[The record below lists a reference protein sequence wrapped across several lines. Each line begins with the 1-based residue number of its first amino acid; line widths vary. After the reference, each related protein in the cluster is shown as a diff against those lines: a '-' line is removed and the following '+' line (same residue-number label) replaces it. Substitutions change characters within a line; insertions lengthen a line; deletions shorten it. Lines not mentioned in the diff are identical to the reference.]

1 LTIETGDFIRIN
13 YTGRLD
19 DGTIF
24 DTTYEDVAKEKEM
37 YDENTRYGSYV
48 IIVGSEHV
56 VSGMD
61 EDFVGKEAGYNGTVE
76 VPPEKGYGKHKTE
89 LVKTFP
95 LSRFNEKPVKGMQV
109 LIEGQPGVVT
119 MTVGR
124 RVRVDFNSQMAGKS
138 LVYDYAIEE
147 LIDDDTEKVKSLLNS
162 YFRRDFDVMIVDDGV
177 LIGPP
182 SDLWL
187 NEQWLLAKRRVAYEL
202 LHAMELDSV
211 KFVEAYTK
219 ESNET
224 EEAEKTTEID
234 ISDETKEDEEL

>member
-1 LTIETGDFIRIN
+1 MTIETGDFIRIN

-37 YDENTRYGSYV
+37 YDENTSYESYV
-48 IIVGSEHV
+48 IIVGSGHV

-61 EDFVGKEAGYNGTVE
+61 EDFVGKEAGYSGTVE

-95 LSRFNEKPVKGMQV
+95 LSKFNEKPVKGMQV

-138 LVYDYAIEE
+138 LIYDYTIEE
-147 LIDDDTEKVKSLLNS
+147 LIEDDTEKVKSLLNS
-162 YFRRDFDVMIVDDGV
+162 YFRKDFDVMIVDDAV
-177 LIGPP
+177 LIEPP
-182 SDLWL
+182 SELWL
-187 NEQWLLAKRRVAYEL
+187 NEQWLVAKRRLAYEL
-202 LHAMELDSV
+202 MWSMERSRVQFIETYV
-211 KFVEAYTK
+211 KGTGETGETDGSSGSD

-224 EEAEKTTEID
+224 NE
-234 ISDETKEDEEL
+234 

>member
-1 LTIETGDFIRIN
+1 MTIETGDFIRIN

-19 DGTIF
+19 DDTIF

-37 YDENTRYGSYV
+37 YDENTSYESYV
-48 IIVGSEHV
+48 IIVGSGHV

-61 EDFVGKEAGYNGTVE
+61 EDFVGKEAGYSGTVE

-95 LSRFNEKPVKGMQV
+95 LSKFNEKPVKGMQV

-138 LVYDYAIEE
+138 LIYDYTIEE
-147 LIDDDTEKVKSLLNS
+147 LIEDDTEKVKSLLNS
-162 YFRRDFDVMIVDDGV
+162 YFRKDFDVMIVDDAV
-177 LIGPP
+177 LIEPP

-187 NEQWLLAKRRVAYEL
+187 NEQWLVAKRRLAYEL
-202 LHAMELDSV
+202 MWSMERSRVQFIETYV
-211 KFVEAYTK
+211 KGTGETGETDGSSGSD

-224 EEAEKTTEID
+224 NE
-234 ISDETKEDEEL
+234 

>member
-1 LTIETGDFIRIN
+1 MTIETGDFIRIN

-19 DGTIF
+19 DDTIF

-37 YDENTRYGSYV
+37 YDENTSYESYV
-48 IIVGSEHV
+48 IIVGSGHV

-61 EDFVGKEAGYNGTVE
+61 EDFVGKEAGYSGTVE

-138 LVYDYAIEE
+138 LIYDYTIEE
-147 LIDDDTEKVKSLLNS
+147 LIEDDTEKVKSLLNS
-162 YFRRDFDVMIVDDGV
+162 YFRKDFDVMIVDDAV
-177 LIGPP
+177 LIEPP

-187 NEQWLLAKRRVAYEL
+187 NEQWLVAKRRLAYEL
-202 LHAMELDSV
+202 MWSMERSRVQFIETYV
-211 KFVEAYTK
+211 KGTGETGETDGSSGSD

-224 EEAEKTTEID
+224 NE
-234 ISDETKEDEEL
+234 

>member
-1 LTIETGDFIRIN
+1 MTIETGDFIRIN

-37 YDENTRYGSYV
+37 YDENTSYESYV

-61 EDFVGKEAGYNGTVE
+61 EDFVGKEAGYSGTVE
-76 VPPEKGYGKHKTE
+76 VPPEKGYGEHKTE

-109 LIEGQPGVVT
+109 LIEGKPGVVT

-138 LVYDYAIEE
+138 LIYEYTIEE
-147 LIDDDTEKVKSLLNS
+147 LIEDDIEKVKSLLNS
-162 YFRRDFDVMIVDDGV
+162 YFRKDFDVMVVDDAV
-177 LIGPP
+177 LIEPP
-182 SDLWL
+182 SELWL
-187 NEQWLLAKRRVAYEL
+187 NEQWLVAKRRLAYEL
-202 LHAMELDSV
+202 MWSMELGRVQFIETYV
-211 KFVEAYTK
+211 KKTGETGEVDESNGPNGSD

-224 EEAEKTTEID
+224 NE
-234 ISDETKEDEEL
+234 

>member
-1 LTIETGDFIRIN
+1 MTIETGDFIRIN

-37 YDENTRYGSYV
+37 YDENTSYESYV

-61 EDFVGKEAGYNGTVE
+61 EDFVGKEAGYSGTVE

-138 LVYDYAIEE
+138 LIYDYTIEE
-147 LIDDDTEKVKSLLNS
+147 LIEDDTEKVKSLLNS
-162 YFRRDFDVMIVDDGV
+162 YFRKDFDVMVVDDAV
-177 LIGPP
+177 LIEPP
-182 SDLWL
+182 SELWL
-187 NEQWLLAKRRVAYEL
+187 NEQWLVAKRRLAYEL
-202 LHAMELDSV
+202 MWSMELGRVQFIETYV
-211 KFVEAYTK
+211 KKTGETGEVDESNGPNGSD

-224 EEAEKTTEID
+224 NE
-234 ISDETKEDEEL
+234 

>member
-1 LTIETGDFIRIN
+1 MTIETGDFIRIN

-19 DGTIF
+19 DGTVF
-24 DTTYEDVAKEKEM
+24 DTTYEDVAKENEM
-37 YDENTRYGSYV
+37 YDENTSYESYV

-61 EDFVGKEAGYNGTVE
+61 EDFVGKEAGYIGTVE
-76 VPPEKGYGKHKTE
+76 VPPEKGYGERKTE

-95 LSRFNEKPVKGMQV
+95 LSKFNEKPVKGMQV
-109 LIEGQPGVVT
+109 LIEGQPGVVA

-138 LVYDYAIEE
+138 LVYDYTIEE
-147 LIDDDTEKVKSLLNS
+147 LIDDNTEKVKSLLNS
-162 YFRRDFDVMIVDDGV
+162 YFRKDFEVAIVDDTV
-177 LIGPP
+177 TIEPP

-187 NEQWLLAKRRVAYEL
+187 NEQWLVAKRRLAYEL
-202 LHAMELDSV
+202 MWSMELGRVRFIEEYV
-211 KFVEAYTK
+211 KGTGETGETDGSNGSD

-224 EEAEKTTEID
+224 NE
-234 ISDETKEDEEL
+234 

>member
-24 DTTYEDVAKEKEM
+24 DTTYEDVAKEKEV
-37 YDENTRYGSYV
+37 YDENTSYESYV

-89 LVKTFP
+89 LVKTYP

-109 LIEGQPGVVT
+109 LIEEQPGVVT

-138 LVYDYAIEE
+138 LVYDYTIEE

-162 YFRRDFDVMIVDDGV
+162 YFRKDFDVAIVDDTV

-187 NEQWLLAKRRVAYEL
+187 NEQWLLAKRRLAYEL
-202 LHAMELDSV
+202 MRSMELKRV
-211 KFVEAYTK
+211 QFVEEYVKNTGETGETDGSNGSNGSD
-219 ESNET
+219 ESNEM
-224 EEAEKTTEID
+224 
-234 ISDETKEDEEL
+234 DE